1 MDSVVSFP
9 TSMNSLV
16 AWAEQWAQQHPRAT
30 VKTLREAQ
38 RRHFG
43 RVCSTEV
50 LYSILR
56 TAREE
61 HVPVKEA
68 TDPALVWAE
77 RAKQAGATQ
86 VTVEALTGGTRVTAV
101 FK

>member
-1 MDSVVSFP
+1 MS
-9 TSMNSLV
+9 SLV

-30 VKTLREAQ
+30 IKTLREAQ

-43 RVCSTEV
+43 RVCGTED
-50 LYSILR
+50 LYRILR
-56 TAREE
+56 KAREE
-61 HVPVKEA
+61 HAKEA

>member
-9 TSMNSLV
+9 TTVSSLI

-43 RVCSTEV
+43 RVCGSED
-50 LYSILR
+50 LHRILR
-56 TAREE
+56 KAREE
-61 HVPVKEA
+61 HAKQA

-77 RAKQAGATQ
+77 RAKQAGAKQ
-86 VTVEALTGGTRVTAV
+86 VTVESLTGGIRVTAV
-101 FK
+101 WP